1 MKIMESKKIRD
12 LIITLIVL
20 IVGIKLLVVLGL
32 SYISSIGFMAELT
45 GSLEPLGNVLIIGLA
60 FLIII
65 LVPFY
70 LSKRSEEK
78 KGKAKPKGS

>member
-12 LIITLIVL
+12 LILTLVVL
-20 IVGIKLLVVLGL
+20 VVGIKLLVVIGL
-32 SYISSIGFMAELT
+32 SYISDVGFSELT
-45 GSLEPLGNVLIIGLA
+45 SSMETMSNVFIIGLA

-78 KGKAKPKGS
+78 RKKS